1 MPAQYIPEIEAVK
14 VLDPDGN
21 SVVPA
26 REDSLTLLRR
36 IMHLL
41 KPLSQIT
48 GGGSSRLSVDIN
60 NVTGSVATVTTVTAV
75 TTVNNLAAIGSIS
88 AFDMVRSNNRAAY
101 ATGIRAN
108 IL

>member
-60 NVTGSVATVTTVTAV
+60 NVVTTV